1 MKYHV
6 PGGRYYDVTIADV
19 FFDTAEHAQAAGYDA
34 PAADTEQDDK

>member
-1 MKYHV
+1 V

-19 FFDTAEHAQAAGYDA
+19 FFDTAEHAEAAGYDA